1 MSDSRYIAVH
11 RGGPLTLES
20 HRLLAVWAAD
30 CAEHLLPLF
39 RAQRPEDN
47 RPALAIEAARA
58 WARGEIAVGTA
69 RDAAVAAHAAA
80 RDAGEGAAC
89 FVARASGHAVA
100 TAHMADH
107 APGAA
112 IYVIKAIR
120 AASNPADTESAV
132 AEEHRWQIE
141 QLPAAIREL
150 VLSTFEEKFAFMRL
164 PSQR

>member
-1 MSDSRYIAVH
+1 MRDNRYIAVH
-11 RGGPLTLES
+11 RGGPLTSER

-58 WARGEIAVGTA
+58 WARGEITVGTA

-100 TAHMADH
+100 T
-107 APGAA
+107 GAA

-141 QLPAAIREL
+141 QLPAEIREL